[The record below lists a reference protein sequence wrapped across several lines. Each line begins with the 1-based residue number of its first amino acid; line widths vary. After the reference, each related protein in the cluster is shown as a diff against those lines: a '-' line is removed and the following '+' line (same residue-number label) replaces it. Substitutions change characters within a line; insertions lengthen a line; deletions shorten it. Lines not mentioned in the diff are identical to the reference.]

1 MKGFVL
7 LLLNFFKKNW
17 MLILLGF
24 VFLSFIF
31 LLIFYAS
38 ANVKVGVIAFIGAVA
53 VAIYNHNKNMER
65 ERVSRLFP
73 EKKDAYERIFDLI
86 FGIMYESK
94 IGKKPDEKVNLK
106 KVIDL
111 KKKLMVWGSAE
122 AIDFFNKLEKVS
134 TMQGGEFG
142 IILHY
147 DSLIKIL
154 RKDLGHDDSKLKPGD
169 LAALVLTSEDK
180 ERLFAASIQQN

>member
-1 MKGFVL
+1 MKGLIL
-7 LLLNFFKKNW
+7 LLSDFLKKHW
-17 MLILLGF
+17 MLISLGLI
-24 VFLSFIF
+24 FLSFIF
-31 LLIFYAS
+31 LLIFYVS
-38 ANVKVGVIAFIGAVA
+38 VNVKVGVIAFIGAVA

-86 FGIMYESK
+86 FGIVYESK
-94 IGKKPDEKVNLK
+94 IGKKTDEKGNLK

-122 AIDFFNKLEKVS
+122 AIDFFNKLEIVS
-134 TMQGGEFG
+134 TMQGEEFG
-142 IILHY
+142 VILHY

-169 LAALVLTSEDK
+169 LVALVLTSEDK
-180 ERLFAASIQQN
+180 KRLFAASIQPN